1 MRAALDTNL
10 LVYAQGFGD
19 QGRDAAARA
28 LLDQWH

>member
-28 LLDQWH
+28 LLDQCH